1 MDSARRLTGLLVFAL
16 FLNGCATSPT
26 VFTDHDPEQSF
37 DDYKVFA
44 WVGENPMINTGD
56 RPVSPLNA
64 SRLQSAIKSELER
77 KGYTYTEDAEQADF
91 AVSFTVG
98 ARDKMD
104 VREREVLDYY
114 GPNWRWGYPYH
125 YGMVAPIV
133 VPRTE
138 VTVREYVEGSLAI
151 DIFDVKR
158 RSPVW
163 HADASKR
170 LNSRDLKENTT
181 EKINEAVAMI
191 LSTFPP
197 Q

>member
-1 MDSARRLTGLLVFAL
+1 MVSARRFTAFFAITLFLTG
-16 FLNGCATSPT
+16 CASSPT

-37 DDYKVFA
+37 EGYKVFT
-44 WVGENPMINTGD
+44 WVGEDPMINTGD
-56 RPVSPLNA
+56 RPFSPLNA
-64 SRLQSAIKSELER
+64 NRLQSAIKSELER
-77 KGYTYTEDAEQADF
+77 KGFTYSDDAANADF

-114 GPNWRWGYPYH
+114 GPNWRWGYGYH
-125 YGMVAPIV
+125 YGMVAPV
-133 VPRTE
+133 AVPRTE

-151 DIFDVKR
+151 DVFDVKR

-170 LNSRDLKENTT
+170 FNSNDLKENTT
-181 EKINEAVAMI
+181 EKINEAVATI
-191 LSTFPP
+191 LSAFPP